1 MVYVWLGLIVAF
13 IAVEAATVN
22 LVSIWFIGGAV
33 AGLVCAILDVSAL
46 LQWTVFIAV
55 SAGLLALL
63 RPVLKKY
70 LRVKPTRTNADRLVG
85 QEALVTEQIDNL
97 RETGAIRINGVDQ
110 SDDELLLFEI
120 VLLEVCFQPLEEFFR
135 ELDRHGSHIACHFC
149 SFFHFVIICDKLF
162 YEFTKCL
169 SGLLLL

>member
-22 LVSIWFIGGAV
+22 LDFDLVHRRRGG
-33 AGLVCAILDVSAL
+33 GLVCAILGVPAL

-70 LRVKPTRTNADRLVG
+70 LRVKPTKTNADRLVG
-85 QEALVTEQIDNL
+85 QEALVTEEIDNL
-97 RETGAIRINGVDQ
+97 RETGAIRINGVLWTAK
-110 SDDELLLFEI
+110 SADDTQI
-120 VLLEVCFQPLEEFFR
+120 PIGTRV
-135 ELDRHGSHIACHFC
+135 
-149 SFFHFVIICDKLF
+149 VIERIEGAKV
-162 YEFTKCL
+162 YVKPAGVPAEA
-169 SGLLLL
+169 

>member
-46 LQWTVFIAV
+46 LQWAVFIAV

-70 LRVKPTRTNADRLVG
+70 LRVKPTKQTPTVWSGRRRLS
-85 QEALVTEQIDNL
+85 
-97 RETGAIRINGVDQ
+97 Q
-110 SDDELLLFEI
+110 SKL
-120 VLLEVCFQPLEEFFR
+120 
-135 ELDRHGSHIACHFC
+135 
-149 SFFHFVIICDKLF
+149 IISARRARF
-162 YEFTKCL
+162 A
-169 SGLLLL
+169 

>member
-63 RPVLKKY
+63 RPHLFIT
-70 LRVKPTRTNADRLVG
+70 LAQG
-85 QEALVTEQIDNL
+85 EQ
-97 RETGAIRINGVDQ
+97 
-110 SDDELLLFEI
+110 
-120 VLLEVCFQPLEEFFR
+120 
-135 ELDRHGSHIACHFC
+135 
-149 SFFHFVIICDKLF
+149 
-162 YEFTKCL
+162 
-169 SGLLLL
+169 

>member
-22 LVSIWFIGGAV
+22 LVSIWFSGGAV
-33 AGLVCAILDVSAL
+33 AGLVCAILGVPAL

-70 LRVKPTRTNADRLVG
+70 LRVKPTKTNADRLVG

-97 RETGAIRINGVDQ
+97 RETGAIRINGVLWTAK
-110 SDDELLLFEI
+110 SADDTQI
-120 VLLEVCFQPLEEFFR
+120 PIGTRV
-135 ELDRHGSHIACHFC
+135 
-149 SFFHFVIICDKLF
+149 VIERIEGAKV
-162 YEFTKCL
+162 YVKPAGVPAEA
-169 SGLLLL
+169 

>member
-33 AGLVCAILDVSAL
+33 AGLVCAILDVSVL

-70 LRVKPTRTNADRLVG
+70 LRVEPTKTNADRLVG

-97 RETGAIRINGVDQ
+97 RETGAIRINGVLWTAK
-110 SDDELLLFEI
+110 SADDTQI
-120 VLLEVCFQPLEEFFR
+120 PIGTRV
-135 ELDRHGSHIACHFC
+135 
-149 SFFHFVIICDKLF
+149 VIERIEGAKV
-162 YEFTKCL
+162 YVKPA
-169 SGLLLL
+169 GVPAQA

>member
-22 LVSIWFIGGAV
+22 LVSICFIGGAV
-33 AGLVCAILDVSAL
+33 AGLVRAILGVPAL

-70 LRVKPTRTNADRLVG
+70 LRVKPTKTNADRLVG

-97 RETGAIRINGVDQ
+97 RETGAIRINGVLWTAK
-110 SDDELLLFEI
+110 SADDTQI
-120 VLLEVCFQPLEEFFR
+120 PIGTRV
-135 ELDRHGSHIACHFC
+135 
-149 SFFHFVIICDKLF
+149 VIERIEGAKV
-162 YEFTKCL
+162 YVKPAGVPAEA
-169 SGLLLL
+169 

>member
-46 LQWTVFIAV
+46 LQWAVFIAV

-70 LRVKPTRTNADRLVG
+70 LRVKPTKTNADRLVG
-85 QEALVTEQIDNL
+85 HEALVTEQIDNL
-97 RETGAIRINGVDQ
+97 RETGAIRINGVLWTAK
-110 SDDELLLFEI
+110 SADDTQI
-120 VLLEVCFQPLEEFFR
+120 PIGMCV
-135 ELDRHGSHIACHFC
+135 
-149 SFFHFVIICDKLF
+149 VIERIEGAKV
-162 YEFTKCL
+162 YVKPAGVPAEA
-169 SGLLLL
+169 

>member
-33 AGLVCAILDVSAL
+33 AGLVCAILDVSVL

-70 LRVKPTRTNADRLVG
+70 LRVKPMKTNADRLVG

-97 RETGAIRINGVDQ
+97 RETGAIRINGVLWTAK
-110 SDDELLLFEI
+110 SADDTQI
-120 VLLEVCFQPLEEFFR
+120 PIGTRV
-135 ELDRHGSHIACHFC
+135 
-149 SFFHFVIICDKLF
+149 VIERIEGAKV
-162 YEFTKCL
+162 YVKPA
-169 SGLLLL
+169 GVPAQA

>member
-13 IAVEAATVN
+13 IAVEAATVT

-97 RETGAIRINGVDQ
+97 RETGAIRINGMLWTAK
-110 SDDELLLFEI
+110 SADDTQI
-120 VLLEVCFQPLEEFFR
+120 PIGTRV
-135 ELDRHGSHIACHFC
+135 
-149 SFFHFVIICDKLF
+149 VIERIEGAKV
-162 YEFTKCL
+162 YVKPAGVPAEA
-169 SGLLLL
+169 

>member
-33 AGLVCAILDVSAL
+33 AGLVCAILDVPAL
-46 LQWTVFIAV
+46 LQWAVFIAV

-70 LRVKPTRTNADRLVG
+70 LRVKPMKTNADRLVG

-97 RETGAIRINGVDQ
+97 RETGAIRINGVLWTAK
-110 SDDELLLFEI
+110 SADDTQI
-120 VLLEVCFQPLEEFFR
+120 PIGTRV
-135 ELDRHGSHIACHFC
+135 
-149 SFFHFVIICDKLF
+149 VIERIEGAKV
-162 YEFTKCL
+162 YVKPA
-169 SGLLLL
+169 GVPAQA

>member
-33 AGLVCAILDVSAL
+33 AGLVCAILGVPAL

-70 LRVKPTRTNADRLVG
+70 LRVKPTKTNADRLVG
-85 QEALVTEQIDNL
+85 QEALVTEEIDNL
-97 RETGAIRINGVDQ
+97 RETGAIRINGVLWTAK
-110 SDDELLLFEI
+110 SADDTQI
-120 VLLEVCFQPLEEFFR
+120 PIGTRV
-135 ELDRHGSHIACHFC
+135 
-149 SFFHFVIICDKLF
+149 VIERIEGAKV
-162 YEFTKCL
+162 YVNPAGVPAEA
-169 SGLLLL
+169 

>member
-33 AGLVCAILDVSAL
+33 AGL
-46 LQWTVFIAV
+46 
-55 SAGLLALL
+55 LALL

-70 LRVKPTRTNADRLVG
+70 LRVKPTKTNADRLVG

-97 RETGAIRINGVDQ
+97 RETGAIRINGVLWTAK
-110 SDDELLLFEI
+110 SADDTQI
-120 VLLEVCFQPLEEFFR
+120 PIGTRV
-135 ELDRHGSHIACHFC
+135 
-149 SFFHFVIICDKLF
+149 VIERIEGAKV
-162 YEFTKCL
+162 YVKPAGVPAEA
-169 SGLLLL
+169 

>member
-46 LQWTVFIAV
+46 LQWAVFIAV

-70 LRVKPTRTNADRLVG
+70 LRVKPTKTNADRLVG
-85 QEALVTEQIDNL
+85 QEALVTEEIDNL
-97 RETGAIRINGVDQ
+97 RETGAIRINGVLWTAK
-110 SDDELLLFEI
+110 SADDTQI
-120 VLLEVCFQPLEEFFR
+120 PIGTRV
-135 ELDRHGSHIACHFC
+135 
-149 SFFHFVIICDKLF
+149 VIERIEGAKV
-162 YEFTKCL
+162 YVKPA
-169 SGLLLL
+169 GVPAQA

>member
-33 AGLVCAILDVSAL
+33 AGLVCAILSVPAL

-97 RETGAIRINGVDQ
+97 RETGAIRINGVLWTAK
-110 SDDELLLFEI
+110 SADDTQI
-120 VLLEVCFQPLEEFFR
+120 PIGTRV
-135 ELDRHGSHIACHFC
+135 
-149 SFFHFVIICDKLF
+149 VIERIEGAKV
-162 YEFTKCL
+162 YVKPAGVPAEA
-169 SGLLLL
+169 

>member
-46 LQWTVFIAV
+46 LQWAVFIAV

-70 LRVKPTRTNADRLVG
+70 LRVKPTKTNADRLVG

-97 RETGAIRINGVDQ
+97 RETGAIRINGVLWTAK
-110 SDDELLLFEI
+110 SADDTQI
-120 VLLEVCFQPLEEFFR
+120 PIGTRV
-135 ELDRHGSHIACHFC
+135 
-149 SFFHFVIICDKLF
+149 VIERIEGAKV
-162 YEFTKCL
+162 YVKPA
-169 SGLLLL
+169 GVPAQA

>member
-33 AGLVCAILDVSAL
+33 AGLVCAILDVSVL

-70 LRVKPTRTNADRLVG
+70 LRVKPTKTNADRLVG

-97 RETGAIRINGVDQ
+97 RETGAIRINGVLWTAK
-110 SDDELLLFEI
+110 SADDTQI
-120 VLLEVCFQPLEEFFR
+120 PIGTRV
-135 ELDRHGSHIACHFC
+135 
-149 SFFHFVIICDKLF
+149 VIERIEGAKV
-162 YEFTKCL
+162 YVKPA
-169 SGLLLL
+169 GVPAQA